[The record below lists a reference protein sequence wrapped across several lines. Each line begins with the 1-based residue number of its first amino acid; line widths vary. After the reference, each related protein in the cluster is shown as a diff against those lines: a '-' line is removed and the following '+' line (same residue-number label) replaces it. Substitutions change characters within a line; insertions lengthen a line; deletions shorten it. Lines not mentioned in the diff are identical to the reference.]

1 MRHFSSSF
9 ATGALTIAVFLS
21 ASPAGAVPVD
31 LSDWQV
37 DGGGNWI
44 LQSDPEP
51 NDSVLQTLNSA
62 PTVFFNNVDS
72 QGTALS
78 GSIEVQTTS
87 DDDFFGF
94 VLGYNDGDLFGL
106 NSVTDYI
113 MVDWKQGTQ
122 AGWEAGMSISRV
134 TGSINT
140 CGTCTGTDPWDHDGN
155 VEFLERAATLGSTGW
170 SDHTSYLF
178 DVVFTSTL
186 IEVFVDDV
194 QQFSIS
200 GAFSNGSFGFYNF
213 SQERVRYAG
222 ITEEVVPDVLEN
234 PVSVPEPSTLA
245 LLGLV
250 LLGLG
255 LRRKR

>member
-1 MRHFSSSF
+1 MRYLPSSVVALAVALF
-9 ATGALTIAVFLS
+9 AN
-21 ASPAGAVPVD
+21 PAGAVPVD
-31 LSDWQV
+31 LSGWLV
-37 DGGGNWI
+37 DGSGNWI

-51 NDSVLQTLNSA
+51 NDSVFQTLNSA
-62 PTVFFNNVDS
+62 PTVFFNNTDS

-106 NSVTDYI
+106 NAVTDYI
-113 MVDWKQGTQ
+113 LVDWKQGTQ
-122 AGWEAGMSISRV
+122 SGWEEGMSISRV
-134 TGSINT
+134 TGAINT

-155 VEFLERAATLGSTGW
+155 VEFLGRAATLGSTGW
-170 SDHTSYLF
+170 TDNTQYLF
-178 DVVFTSTL
+178 DIVFTSTL

-200 GAFSNGSFGFYNF
+200 GTFSNGSFGFYNF
-213 SQERVRYAG
+213 SQQEVRYAG
-222 ITEEVVPDVLEN
+222 ITEEVVPDQPDE
-234 PVSVPEPSTLA
+234 PVTVPEPSTLA
-245 LLGLV
+245 LLGLA

-255 LRRKR
+255 LRRARR